1 MQFLLS
7 VRAFRL
13 LLAVAMLISAPLPV
27 LADAGAS
34 DSVQKIVRFGL
45 TVRNP
50 LDRVLQGESLLVYAP
65 ADTSNQRVVRLE
77 ASHPYRLVTDGRG
90 NQLMDFSIDSLAPH
104 ATMRVSVTATVELAT
119 VPPPAM
125 PGADGV
131 FLGSEAF
138 IEADDPEIRKMAK
151 RLNDAGDPDR
161 FVDRVYEWVRYRIRY
176 AGFVA
181 EDLGALSAFR
191 TGQGDCSEY
200 AYLVA
205 ALSRAG
211 GAPAR
216 VMGGFVVPS
225 NAVLK
230 ANEYHNWAEVYVDGR
245 WQLVDAQKG
254 ALRARSSDYVATRVV
269 VRQGDGENRR
279 FFHRY
284 LSPGGVLKV
293 EMD

>member
-1 MQFLLS
+1 MQFFLSARPFGYLLAAAMLLS
-7 VRAFRL
+7 VSATGH
-13 LLAVAMLISAPLPV
+13 AEVGATDGIS
-27 LADAGAS
+27 
-34 DSVQKIVRFGL
+34 KIVRFGL

-50 LDRVLQGESLLVYAP
+50 LDRAVQGESLLVYAP
-65 ADTSNQRVVRLE
+65 AETSNQRVVRLE

-90 NQLMDFSIDSLAPH
+90 NQLMAFPIDSLAPH

-119 VPPPAM
+119 VSPPAT

-131 FLGSEAF
+131 FLRSEPF
-138 IEADDPEIRKMAK
+138 IEADDPALREMAN
-151 RLNDAGDPDR
+151 RLKDAGEPDR
-161 FVDRVYEWVRYRIRY
+161 FLDRVYEWVRRRIRY

-205 ALSRAG
+205 ALSRA
-211 GAPAR
+211 ANVPAR

-254 ALRARSSDYVATRVV
+254 ALREPLPNYVSTRVV
-269 VRQGDGENRR
+269 VRQGEDEMRR